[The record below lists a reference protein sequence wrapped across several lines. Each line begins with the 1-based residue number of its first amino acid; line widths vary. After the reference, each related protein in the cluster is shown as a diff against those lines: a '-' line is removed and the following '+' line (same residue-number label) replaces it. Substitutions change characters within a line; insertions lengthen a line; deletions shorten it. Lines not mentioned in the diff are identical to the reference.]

1 MKKVLLIAIAAISVS
16 LTSCLPKFSQACYVL
31 DYQQA
36 NQGGKVFFTES
47 NSVNF
52 DYEPIAS
59 LIVVDK
65 DGVVSRKTKPAK
77 DDGEIYAAKPG
88 AQYKITPSS
97 DYRLATCTSALN
109 YAAKCC
115 IEMGGDA
122 IINLQFDKIEGQ
134 EAVYV
139 KGMVIKRK

>member
-1 MKKVLLIAIAAISVS
+1 MKKILLIAIAALS
-16 LTSCLPKFSQACYVL
+16 LTSCMPKFTQSCYVL

-36 NQGGKVFFTES
+36 NQGGKVFFSES
-47 NSVNF
+47 NSVSF
-52 DYEPIAS
+52 DYVPIAS
-59 LIVVDK
+59 IIVVEK
-65 DGVVSRKTKPAK
+65 DGVVRSKIKPSK
-77 DDGEIYAAKPG
+77 DDGEIYGTQEALH
-88 AQYKITPSS
+88 KISPSK

-115 IEMGGDA
+115 LEMGGDA

-139 KGMVIKRK
+139 KGMVIKRR